1 MPETIKPGLLSD
13 TTKSA
18 AAAANTILNKK
29 FSALQ
34 IDGTDGPNGYFTI
47 IDF

>member
-18 AAAANTILNKK
+18 AAANKILNKK

-34 IDGTDGPNGYFTI
+34 IDGADGPNGYFTI